1 MDGPNGSSGRCSSG
15 WPSFWL
21 SVVFVAASGV
31 LNGLILPALST
42 AFFNGGTDP
51 CIGEA
56 HDSPACKAALS
67 RGSRIGSNF
76 TLLGSICVII
86 ASPFIALCCDRLGR
100 KPMMVLGQIANLVA
114 VLSLLAVDV
123 LGISLY
129 IYFCLSIVVAS
140 FCGQAGV

>member
-1 MDGPNGSSGRCSSG
+1 MAGQIHALERHTTHLPVKQ
-15 WPSFWL
+15 L
-21 SVVFVAASGV
+21 SAEAAVS
-31 LNGLILPALST
+31 A
-42 AFFNGGTDP
+42 
-51 CIGEA
+51 
-56 HDSPACKAALS
+56 
-67 RGSRIGSNF
+67 
-76 TLLGSICVII
+76 
-86 ASPFIALCCDRLGR
+86 PFIALCCDRLGR